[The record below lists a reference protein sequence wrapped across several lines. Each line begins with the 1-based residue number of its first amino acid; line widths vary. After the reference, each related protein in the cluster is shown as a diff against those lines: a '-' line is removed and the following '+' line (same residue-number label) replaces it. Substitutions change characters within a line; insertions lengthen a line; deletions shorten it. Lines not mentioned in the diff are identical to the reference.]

1 MICLPN
7 QLPLLRY
14 GTHEVVQYE
23 SRWLTDSIMAAA
35 QKAGHEDWWFAHDI
49 SRAVIEYLRERFPST
64 FITID
69 QLYDK
74 IARVLDH
81 MGWTD
86 IAAKLDRKPPPLKIS
101 LVEMAEVASDGFEL
115 EFFRILTRRLQDVSQ
130 TGCQQVLLFGL
141 RDAVKHLQRARR
153 WTLACEMLSREI
165 IEFSQMKFLR
175 STGGRNGTGLILK

>member
-23 SRWLTDSIMAAA
+23 SRWLTDSILHAAE
-35 QKAGHEDWWFAHDI
+35 KAGHEDWWFAKDI
-49 SRAVIEYLRERFPST
+49 ARAVIEYLRERFPSS

-74 IARVLDH
+74 IAKVLNH

-86 IAAKLDRKPPPLKIS
+86 IAAKLDRKPPPVKIS
-101 LVEMAEVASDGFEL
+101 LIEISELAGNGYEL
-115 EFFRILTRRLQDVSQ
+115 EFFRILQRRIKDAAQAGSN
-130 TGCQQVLLFGL
+130 QVLLFGL
-141 RDAVKHLQRARR
+141 RDCIKHLRRARR
-153 WTLACEMLSREI
+153 WTLACDQLRREV
-165 IEFSQMKFLR
+165 IEFSQLHFHHFSK
-175 STGGRNGTGLILK
+175 GRNGAGLVLK